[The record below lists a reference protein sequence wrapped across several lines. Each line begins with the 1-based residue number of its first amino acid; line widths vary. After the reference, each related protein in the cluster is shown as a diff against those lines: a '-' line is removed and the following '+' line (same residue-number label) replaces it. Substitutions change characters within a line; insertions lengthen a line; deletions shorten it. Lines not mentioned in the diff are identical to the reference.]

1 MINSIDHLIVCVN
14 DLEEAE
20 ENYTKLFGFNPVFR
34 GEHIDLGTK
43 NSIFNFK
50 NTYLELLSSSGSGRG
65 ATFVNEA
72 LKKHGEGLAGMAL
85 NVNNVM
91 DCLNYLRR
99 KNYFV
104 NEPIIGSEV
113 NVDNSLNRKWKSLFL
128 PPELSRGLFLFLIEH
143 TEGLLELA
151 DTFKDSSINKLDHI
165 VINTNDGDG
174 FIKVYRDVFKIRL
187 SLDKVIEHWK
197 KRILFFRTNST
208 TIEVIENNSS
218 KDKSDNFWGLAWAT
232 KSIEESHKRLTDEGI
247 EITPIKEGLKENTL
261 VATLKSHTNNVP
273 TLLIEHL
280 S

>member
-20 ENYTKLFGFNPVFR
+20 KNYIKLFGFNPVFR

-50 NTYLELLSSSGSGRG
+50 NTYLELLSSSGSGLG

-85 NVNNVM
+85 NVSNVM
-91 DCLNYLRR
+91 GCLNYLRK

-104 NEPIIGSEV
+104 NEPITGTGV
-113 NVDNSLNRKWKSLFL
+113 NVDNSLTRKWKSLFL

-174 FIKVYRDVFKIRL
+174 FIKVYKDVFKIRL
-187 SLDKVIEHWK
+187 ALDKVIEHWK
-197 KRILFFRTNST
+197 KRILFFRTNNT
-208 TIEVIENNSS
+208 TIEVIESNSS
-218 KDKSDNFWGLAWAT
+218 EVKSDNFWGLAWAT

-247 EITPIKEGLKENTL
+247 EVTPIKEGLKENTL

-280 S
+280 N

>member
-20 ENYTKLFGFNPVFR
+20 ENYTTLFGFNPVFR

-143 TEGLLELA
+143 TEGLLGLA

>member
-20 ENYTKLFGFNPVFR
+20 ENYIKLFGFNPVFR

-50 NTYLELLSSSGSGRG
+50 NTYLELLSSSGSGLG

-85 NVNNVM
+85 NVSNVM
-91 DCLNYLRR
+91 DCLNYLRK

-104 NEPIIGSEV
+104 NEPITGTGV
-113 NVDNSLNRKWKSLFL
+113 NVDNSLTRKWKSLFL

-174 FIKVYRDVFKIRL
+174 FIKVYKDVFKIRL
-187 SLDKVIEHWK
+187 ALDKVIEHWK
-197 KRILFFRTNST
+197 KRILFFRTNNT
-208 TIEVIENNSS
+208 TIEVIESNSS
-218 KDKSDNFWGLAWAT
+218 EVKSDNFWGLAWAT

-280 S
+280 N

>member
-143 TEGLLELA
+143 TEGLLGLA

-187 SLDKVIEHWK
+187 ALDKVIEHWK
-197 KRILFFRTNST
+197 KRILFFRTNNT
-208 TIEVIENNSS
+208 TIEVIESNSS
-218 KDKSDNFWGLAWAT
+218 EVKSDNFWGLAWAT

-280 S
+280 N

>member
-85 NVNNVM
+85 NVSNVM

-104 NEPIIGSEV
+104 NEPITGTGV
-113 NVDNSLNRKWKSLFL
+113 NVDNSLTRKWKSLFL

-143 TEGLLELA
+143 TEGLLGLA

>member
-20 ENYTKLFGFNPVFR
+20 ENYTKLFGFNPTFR

-50 NTYLELLSSSGSGRG
+50 NTYLELLSSNGSGLG
-65 ATFVNEA
+65 ATFVNEV

-85 NVNNVM
+85 NINNVM
-91 DCLNYLRR
+91 DCLNYLRK
-99 KNYFV
+99 KNYIV
-104 NEPIIGSEV
+104 NEPITGSGV
-113 NVDNSLNRKWKSLFL
+113 NADRSMTRKWKSIFL

-165 VINTNDGDG
+165 VINTHDGDG

-187 SLDKVIEHWK
+187 ALDKVIEHWK
-197 KRILFFRTNST
+197 KRILFFRTNNT
-208 TIEVIENNSS
+208 TIEVIESNSS
-218 KDKSDNFWGLAWAT
+218 EVKSDNFWGLAWAT

-280 S
+280 N

>member
-20 ENYTKLFGFNPVFR
+20 ENYIKLFGFNPVFR

-50 NTYLELLSSSGSGRG
+50 NTYLELLSSSGSGLG

-85 NVNNVM
+85 NVSNVM
-91 DCLNYLRR
+91 GCLNYLRK

-104 NEPIIGSEV
+104 NEPITGTGV
-113 NVDNSLNRKWKSLFL
+113 NVDNSLTRKWKSLFL

-174 FIKVYRDVFKIRL
+174 FIKVYKDVFKIRL
-187 SLDKVIEHWK
+187 ALDKVIEHWK
-197 KRILFFRTNST
+197 KRILFFRTNNT
-208 TIEVIENNSS
+208 TIEVIESNSS
-218 KDKSDNFWGLAWAT
+218 EVKSDNFWGLAWAT

-280 S
+280 N

>member
-20 ENYTKLFGFNPVFR
+20 ENYIKLFGFNPIFR

-50 NTYLELLSSSGSGRG
+50 NTYLELLSSSGCGLG

-85 NVNNVM
+85 NVSNVM
-91 DCLNYLRR
+91 DCLNYLRK

-104 NEPIIGSEV
+104 NEPITGTGV
-113 NVDNSLNRKWKSLFL
+113 NVDNSLTRKWKSLFL

-165 VINTNDGDG
+165 VINTHDGDG
-174 FIKVYRDVFKIRL
+174 FIKVYKDVFKIRL
-187 SLDKVIEHWK
+187 ALDKVIEHWK
-197 KRILFFRTNST
+197 KRILFFRTNNT
-208 TIEVIENNSS
+208 TIEVIESNSS
-218 KDKSDNFWGLAWAT
+218 EVKSDNFWGLAWAT

-280 S
+280 N

>member
-143 TEGLLELA
+143 TEGLLGLA
-151 DTFKDSSINKLDHI
+151 DTFKDSSIDFVAHANPQKLSD
-165 VINTNDGDG
+165 
-174 FIKVYRDVFKIRL
+174 L
-187 SLDKVIEHWK
+187 SLLELFSKTSIVVLLVLK
-197 KRILFFRTNST
+197 NNILFFQCSITLSRDSLILKTSLYT
-208 TIEVIENNSS
+208 FIKPSPSFVFITI
-218 KDKSDNFWGLAWAT
+218 
-232 KSIEESHKRLTDEGI
+232 
-247 EITPIKEGLKENTL
+247 
-261 VATLKSHTNNVP
+261 
-273 TLLIEHL
+273 
-280 S
+280 

>member
-50 NTYLELLSSSGSGRG
+50 NTYLELLSSSGSGLG

-85 NVNNVM
+85 NVSNVM
-91 DCLNYLRR
+91 GCLNYLRK

-104 NEPIIGSEV
+104 NEPITGTGV
-113 NVDNSLNRKWKSLFL
+113 NVDNSLTRKWKSLFL

-174 FIKVYRDVFKIRL
+174 FIKVYKDVFKIRL
-187 SLDKVIEHWK
+187 ALDKVIEHWK
-197 KRILFFRTNST
+197 KRILFFRTNNT
-208 TIEVIENNSS
+208 TIEVIESNSS
-218 KDKSDNFWGLAWAT
+218 EVKSDNFWGLAWAT

-247 EITPIKEGLKENTL
+247 EVTPIKEGLKENTL

-280 S
+280 N

>member
-20 ENYTKLFGFNPVFR
+20 ENYIKLFGFNPIFR

-50 NTYLELLSSSGSGRG
+50 NTYLELLSSSGSGLG

-85 NVNNVM
+85 NVSNVM
-91 DCLNYLRR
+91 DCLNYLRK

-104 NEPIIGSEV
+104 NEPITGTGV
-113 NVDNSLNRKWKSLFL
+113 NVDNSLTRKWKSLFL

-143 TEGLLELA
+143 TEGLLEPA
-151 DTFKDSSINKLDHI
+151 DTFKDSSINRLDHI

-174 FIKVYRDVFKIRL
+174 FIKVYKDVFKIRL
-187 SLDKVIEHWK
+187 ALDKVIEHWK
-197 KRILFFRTNST
+197 KRILFFRTNNT
-208 TIEVIENNSS
+208 TIEVIESNSS
-218 KDKSDNFWGLAWAT
+218 EVKSDNFWGLAWAT

-280 S
+280 N

>member
-20 ENYTKLFGFNPVFR
+20 ENYIKLFGFNPVFR

-50 NTYLELLSSSGSGRG
+50 NTYLELLSSSGSGLG

-85 NVNNVM
+85 NVSNVM
-91 DCLNYLRR
+91 GCLNYLRK

-104 NEPIIGSEV
+104 NEPITGTGV
-113 NVDNSLNRKWKSLFL
+113 NVDNSLTRKWKSLFL

-174 FIKVYRDVFKIRL
+174 FIKVYKDVFKIRL
-187 SLDKVIEHWK
+187 ALDKVIEHWK
-197 KRILFFRTNST
+197 KRILFFRTNNLS
-208 TIEVIENNSS
+208 
-218 KDKSDNFWGLAWAT
+218 
-232 KSIEESHKRLTDEGI
+232 
-247 EITPIKEGLKENTL
+247 
-261 VATLKSHTNNVP
+261 
-273 TLLIEHL
+273 LIHI
-280 S
+280 

>member
-50 NTYLELLSSSGSGRG
+50 NTYLELLSSCGSGPG

-143 TEGLLELA
+143 TEGLLGLA

>member
-1 MINSIDHLIVCVN
+1 MIDSIDHLIVCVN

-143 TEGLLELA
+143 TEGLLGLA

>member
-20 ENYTKLFGFNPVFR
+20 ENYIKLFGFNPVFR

-50 NTYLELLSSSGSGRG
+50 NTYLELLSSSGSGLG

-85 NVNNVM
+85 NVSNVM
-91 DCLNYLRR
+91 GCLNYLRK

-104 NEPIIGSEV
+104 NEPITGTGV
-113 NVDNSLNRKWKSLFL
+113 NVDNSLTRKWKSLFL

-174 FIKVYRDVFKIRL
+174 FIKVYKDVFKIRL
-187 SLDKVIEHWK
+187 ALDKVIEHWK
-197 KRILFFRTNST
+197 KRILFFRTNNT
-208 TIEVIENNSS
+208 TIEVIESNSS
-218 KDKSDNFWGLAWAT
+218 EVKSDNFWGLAWAT

-247 EITPIKEGLKENTL
+247 EVTPIKEGLKENTL

-280 S
+280 N

>member
-20 ENYTKLFGFNPVFR
+20 ENYIKLFGFNPVFR

-50 NTYLELLSSSGSGRG
+50 NTYLELLSSSGSGLG

-85 NVNNVM
+85 NVSNVM
-91 DCLNYLRR
+91 DCLNYLR
-99 KNYFV
+99 KNNYFV
-104 NEPIIGSEV
+104 NEPITGTGV
-113 NVDNSLNRKWKSLFL
+113 NVDNSLTRKWKSLFL

-187 SLDKVIEHWK
+187 ALDKVIEHWK
-197 KRILFFRTNST
+197 KRILFFRTNNT
-208 TIEVIENNSS
+208 TIEVIESNSS
-218 KDKSDNFWGLAWAT
+218 EVKSDNFWGLAWAT

-280 S
+280 N

>member
-20 ENYTKLFGFNPVFR
+20 ENYIKLFGFNPVFR

-50 NTYLELLSSSGSGRG
+50 NTYLELLSSSGSGLG

-85 NVNNVM
+85 NVSNVM
-91 DCLNYLRR
+91 DCLNYLRK

-104 NEPIIGSEV
+104 NEPITGTGV
-113 NVDNSLNRKWKSLFL
+113 NVDNSLTRKWKSLFL

-165 VINTNDGDG
+165 VINTHDGDG
-174 FIKVYRDVFKIRL
+174 FIKVYKDVFKIRL
-187 SLDKVIEHWK
+187 ALDKVIEHWK
-197 KRILFFRTNST
+197 KRILFFRTNNT
-208 TIEVIENNSS
+208 TIEVIESNSS
-218 KDKSDNFWGLAWAT
+218 EVKSDNFWGLAWAT

-280 S
+280 N

>member
-143 TEGLLELA
+143 TEGLLGLA

>member
-1 MINSIDHLIVCVN
+1 MN

-20 ENYTKLFGFNPVFR
+20 ENYIKLFGFNPVFR

-50 NTYLELLSSSGSGRG
+50 NTYLELLSSSGSGHG

-91 DCLNYLRR
+91 DCLNYLR
-99 KNYFV
+99 KKDYFV
-104 NEPIIGSEV
+104 NEPITRSGV

-143 TEGLLELA
+143 TEGLLEPA

-165 VINTNDGDG
+165 VINTHDGDG

-187 SLDKVIEHWK
+187 ALDKVIEHWK
-197 KRILFFRTNST
+197 KRILFFRTNDT
-208 TIEVIENNSS
+208 TIEVIESNSS
-218 KDKSDNFWGLAWAT
+218 EEKSDNFWGLAWAT
-232 KSIEESHKRLTDEGI
+232 KSIEKSHKRLTDEGI

-280 S
+280 N

>member
-20 ENYTKLFGFNPVFR
+20 ENYIKLFGFNPIFR

-50 NTYLELLSSSGSGRG
+50 NTYLELLSSSGSGLG

-85 NVNNVM
+85 NVSNVM
-91 DCLNYLRR
+91 DCLNYLRK

-104 NEPIIGSEV
+104 NEPITITGV
-113 NVDNSLNRKWKSLFL
+113 NVDNSLTRKWKSLFL

-174 FIKVYRDVFKIRL
+174 FIKVYKDVFKIRL
-187 SLDKVIEHWK
+187 ALDKVIEHWK
-197 KRILFFRTNST
+197 KRILFFRTNNT
-208 TIEVIENNSS
+208 TIEVIESNSS
-218 KDKSDNFWGLAWAT
+218 EVKSDNFWGLAWAT

-280 S
+280 N

>member
-20 ENYTKLFGFNPVFR
+20 ENYIKLFGFNPVFR

-50 NTYLELLSSSGSGRG
+50 NTYLELLSSSGNGLG

-85 NVNNVM
+85 NVSNVM
-91 DCLNYLRR
+91 DCLNYLRK

-104 NEPIIGSEV
+104 NEPINGSEV

-143 TEGLLELA
+143 TEGLLEPA
-151 DTFKDSSINKLDHI
+151 DTFKDSSINRLDHI

-174 FIKVYRDVFKIRL
+174 FIKVYKDVFKIRL
-187 SLDKVIEHWK
+187 ALDKVIEHWK
-197 KRILFFRTNST
+197 KRILFFRTNNT
-208 TIEVIENNSS
+208 TIEVIESNSS
-218 KDKSDNFWGLAWAT
+218 EVKSDNFWGLAWAT

-280 S
+280 N

>member
-20 ENYTKLFGFNPVFR
+20 ENYIKLFGFNPVFR

-50 NTYLELLSSSGSGRG
+50 NTYLELLSSSGSGHG

-91 DCLNYLRR
+91 DCLNYLR
-99 KNYFV
+99 KKDYFV
-104 NEPIIGSEV
+104 NEPITGSGV

-143 TEGLLELA
+143 TEGLLEPA

-165 VINTNDGDG
+165 VINTHDGDG

-187 SLDKVIEHWK
+187 ALDKVIEHWK
-197 KRILFFRTNST
+197 KRILFFRTNDT
-208 TIEVIENNSS
+208 TIEVIESNSS
-218 KDKSDNFWGLAWAT
+218 EDKSDNFWGLAWAT
-232 KSIEESHKRLTDEGI
+232 KSIEKSHKRLTAEGI

-280 S
+280 N

>member
-91 DCLNYLRR
+91 DCLNYLRT

-143 TEGLLELA
+143 TEGLLGLA

>member
-143 TEGLLELA
+143 TEGLLGLA

-187 SLDKVIEHWK
+187 ALDKVIEHWK
-197 KRILFFRTNST
+197 KRILFFRTNNT
-208 TIEVIENNSS
+208 TIEVIESNSS
-218 KDKSDNFWGLAWAT
+218 EVKSDNFWGLAWAT

>member
-20 ENYTKLFGFNPVFR
+20 KNYTKLFGFNPVFR

-50 NTYLELLSSSGSGRG
+50 NTYLELLSSCGSGPG

-91 DCLNYLRR
+91 DCFNYLRK
-99 KNYFV
+99 KNYIV
-104 NEPIIGSEV
+104 NEPITGSGV
-113 NVDNSLNRKWKSLFL
+113 NADNSMTRKWKSLFL
-128 PPELSRGLFLFLIEH
+128 PSELSRGLFLYLIEH
-143 TEGLLELA
+143 TEGLLGLA
-151 DTFKDSSINKLDHI
+151 STFEDSSINKLDHI

-187 SLDKVIEHWK
+187 ALDKVIEHWK
-197 KRILFFRTNST
+197 KRILFFRTNDT
-208 TIEVIENNSS
+208 TIEVIESNSS
-218 KDKSDNFWGLAWAT
+218 EDKSDNFWGLAWAT
-232 KSIEESHKRLTDEGI
+232 KSIEKSHKRLTDEGI

-280 S
+280 N

>member
-50 NTYLELLSSSGSGRG
+50 NTYLELLSSSGSGLG

-85 NVNNVM
+85 NVSNVM
-91 DCLNYLRR
+91 DCLNYLRK

-104 NEPIIGSEV
+104 NEPITGTGV
-113 NVDNSLNRKWKSLFL
+113 NVDNSLTRKWKSLFL

-174 FIKVYRDVFKIRL
+174 FIKVYKDVFKIRL
-187 SLDKVIEHWK
+187 ALDKVIEHWK
-197 KRILFFRTNST
+197 KRILFFRTNNT
-208 TIEVIENNSS
+208 TIEVIESNSS
-218 KDKSDNFWGLAWAT
+218 EVKSDNFWGLAWAT

-247 EITPIKEGLKENTL
+247 EVTPIKEGLKENTL

-280 S
+280 N

>member
-143 TEGLLELA
+143 TEGLLGLA

-218 KDKSDNFWGLAWAT
+218 KDKSDNFWGLAL
-232 KSIEESHKRLTDEGI
+232 S
-247 EITPIKEGLKENTL
+247 
-261 VATLKSHTNNVP
+261 
-273 TLLIEHL
+273 LIHI
-280 S
+280 

>member
-143 TEGLLELA
+143 TEGLLGLA

-218 KDKSDNFWGLAWAT
+218 KDKSDKFWVLAWAT

>member
-50 NTYLELLSSSGSGRG
+50 NTYLELLSSSGSGLG

-143 TEGLLELA
+143 TEGLLGLA